1 MSPRDFGGDFEE
13 LDELF
18 SDPED
23 RRLAAILT
31 SVQAPEVTAD
41 PAFRSQLRRELMQEA
56 WGRSERRRR
65 KGGGASWRALFTPPG
80 FAWAGA
86 VAGVVMIAL
95 VVVALSHGPG
105 RDGTV
110 YVTYNV
116 DPIHPVAAVQP
127 IEVKFSQPMDPTS
140 TQAAVQI
147 TPATQVNFQWT
158 DPTTL
163 KITPASGSFA
173 PNTQYTVN
181 IAPTVA
187 KTATGAAVPA
197 VKPALFT
204 VAPTPSPVPTP
215 SATPSVSPTPP
226 AAISGEHQVASG
238 SASAMAWLP
247 DGSALLYI
255 AGDGRLMKASA
266 SGSAPP
272 VAVAGPGVLR
282 FAVSPDGSTAIFASA
297 GAVSTVGVDGSKPN
311 QLAAVATLAV
321 GWSADKPEY
330 VTDSSVVTPTG
341 EVKLDHALAAGSA
354 VALSPDGSR
363 LWYGGHVLDLTSKK
377 VSDWPSPP
385 PTFLAWSPDSQ
396 RVLYSNASGLAVAA
410 FDGSSPVT
418 VSGSVVSGA
427 SWSRASLIVYSGGGG
442 LRAIDLTAAPPND
455 EQVAAGEYAQPVLA
469 PAGQN
474 LAFARSGGIWAA
486 RLLKGTTASSAA
498 SLDKA
503 ATVVTSFMQARA
515 GGSADQAQGFLDA
528 QGRRDFTTQ
537 GGPQLLRSTTPK
549 LSRSFTV
556 LSGSTA
562 SGARF
567 VERLVLADAAGK
579 DVDQLDEALTLVTDP
594 SGAILVDHAVDGA
607 AFAYGGGPAVL
618 AVTRDGNSYK
628 VEFDSDLTPASVAGG
643 IRLVDAAG
651 KPLALQPSVQGRT
664 VTLPAPAG
672 AGPIRLVV
680 LPGLKDKNGH
690 GAAAEYDL
698 DLSALAPGAAS

>member
-1 MSPRDFGGDFEE
+1 
-13 LDELF
+13 
-18 SDPED
+18 
-23 RRLAAILT
+23 
-31 SVQAPEVTAD
+31 
-41 PAFRSQLRRELMQEA
+41 QLRRELMQEA

-187 KTATGAAVPA
+187 KTATGAA
-197 VKPALFT
+197 
-204 VAPTPSPVPTP
+204 
-215 SATPSVSPTPP
+215 
-226 AAISGEHQVASG
+226 
-238 SASAMAWLP
+238 
-247 DGSALLYI
+247 
-255 AGDGRLMKASA
+255 
-266 SGSAPP
+266 
-272 VAVAGPGVLR
+272 
-282 FAVSPDGSTAIFASA
+282 
-297 GAVSTVGVDGSKPN
+297 
-311 QLAAVATLAV
+311 LAV

-396 RVLYSNASGLAVAA
+396 RVL
-410 FDGSSPVT
+410 
-418 VSGSVVSGA
+418 
-427 SWSRASLIVYSGGGG
+427 
-442 LRAIDLTAAPPND
+442 
-455 EQVAAGEYAQPVLA
+455 
-469 PAGQN
+469 
-474 LAFARSGGIWAA
+474 
-486 RLLKGTTASSAA
+486 
-498 SLDKA
+498 
-503 ATVVTSFMQARA
+503 
-515 GGSADQAQGFLDA
+515 
-528 QGRRDFTTQ
+528 
-537 GGPQLLRSTTPK
+537 
-549 LSRSFTV
+549 
-556 LSGSTA
+556 
-562 SGARF
+562 
-567 VERLVLADAAGK
+567 
-579 DVDQLDEALTLVTDP
+579 
-594 SGAILVDHAVDGA
+594 
-607 AFAYGGGPAVL
+607 
-618 AVTRDGNSYK
+618 
-628 VEFDSDLTPASVAGG
+628 
-643 IRLVDAAG
+643 
-651 KPLALQPSVQGRT
+651 
-664 VTLPAPAG
+664 
-672 AGPIRLVV
+672 
-680 LPGLKDKNGH
+680 
-690 GAAAEYDL
+690 
-698 DLSALAPGAAS
+698 